1 MYTVY
6 PYYIETE
13 LLYPRPRVSLS
24 AMAAQTET
32 VVVTE
37 SVTSQE
43 EQETPRAESSEEG
56 ERREAG
62 EKASVSGSVE
72 HEGGDKGF
80 LKGLRRR
87 RNGPKSRRPPSTLPS
102 VP

>member
-1 MYTVY
+1 
-6 PYYIETE
+6 
-13 LLYPRPRVSLS
+13 
-24 AMAAQTET
+24 MAAQTET
-32 VVVTE
+32 VVITE

-43 EQETPRAESSEEG
+43 EQEG

-62 EKASVSGSVE
+62 EKASASGSVE

-80 LKGLRRR
+80 LKGLRHR